1 MKIKLFFIA
10 LLLGVSFTKVD
21 AQKIGHCNLELILRN
36 MPETAAMEQE
46 INTYRQKYSEMLSK
60 KEQYMQVKYEETMQL
75 MQQTPPAI
83 TEEEAKKREE
93 DIMKLQKELKD
104 DAARYERDLGEKQE
118 KMLSPIIEKL
128 KKAIDEIAD
137 AESYTY
143 VLNSMDASGTSI
155 VLKGPKENDL
165 TEKVVTKLGIK
176 LQEAP
181 KAPTT
186 APAAGGK
193 Q

>member
-10 LLLGVSFTKVD
+10 LLLGLSFTKVD

-137 AESYTY
+137 ADGYTY

>member
-10 LLLGVSFTKVD
+10 LLLGLSFTKVD

-36 MPETAAMEQE
+36 MPETGAMEQE

-75 MQQTPPAI
+75 LQQTPPAI

-137 AESYTY
+137 AEGYTY

-181 KAPTT
+181 K
-186 APAAGGK
+186 PATPPAGGK